1 MIKKAFFFKILNEF
15 KKLLCEGHKAL
26 NNNIYNKVPVF
37 ATISLSTLVIRI
49 TSKNIQFC
57 RVMRKLLPLRTSE
70 KLGAQS

>member
-26 NNNIYNKVPVF
+26 NNIYNKVPVF